1 MYKFTGFSTKANNAI
16 NLALL
21 SAEQMGHTYVGSE
34 HLLLGLLRES
44 TGVAAMLMTQKGLRY
59 DEAMSQVEGMVGKGI
74 LSALTPGDLSVR
86 CKRILEN
93 ALLEARISGQT
104 LAGTEHILLTL
115 LHEPDCTAMRVLGEC
130 KADCAGLEKVLREM
144 ISADLREPPERS
156 RSRQPQ

>member
-16 NLALL
+16 NFAVL

-34 HLLLGLLRES
+34 HLLLGLMRES
-44 TGVAAMLMTQKGLRY
+44 TGVAAMLLSQKGIQYDALWGEVLR
-59 DEAMSQVEGMVGKGI
+59 MVGQGT
-74 LSALTPGDLSVR
+74 LSTLSPNDFTVR

-115 LHEPDCTAMRVLGEC
+115 LHVPESTAMAVLAREKGGET
-130 KADCAGLEKVLREM
+130 K
-144 ISADLREPPERS
+144 
-156 RSRQPQ
+156 